1 MLPVSAMAAARRG
14 SRRAATLLIQ
24 LYQVAL
30 APIMGPACRYE
41 PSCSAYAK
49 LAIERYGVL
58 RGGWLA
64 LRRLLRCHPFA
75 GCGTDPVP

>member
-1 MLPVSAMAAARRG
+1 MSAVGVARRG
-14 SRRAATLLIQ
+14 PRRAVTLLIQ

-30 APIMGPACRYE
+30 APALGPACRYE

-49 LAIERYGVL
+49 LAIERYGVV

-75 GCGTDPVP
+75 GFGTDPVP

>member
-1 MLPVSAMAAARRG
+1 MGAVAAVRRG
-14 SRRAATLLIQ
+14 PRRAATLLIQ

-30 APIMGPACRYE
+30 APVLGPCCRYE

-49 LAIERYGVL
+49 RAIERYGAL

-75 GCGTDPVP
+75 GFGADPVP

>member
-1 MLPVSAMAAARRG
+1 MLRMSALGTARRG
-14 SRRAATLLIQ
+14 PRRAVTLLIQ

-30 APIMGPACRYE
+30 APVLGPACRYE

-75 GCGTDPVP
+75 GFGTDPVP